1 MARASNR
8 CKFFYPSP
16 IACITFLTLTL
27 LNTGISTHAQTSTEI
42 LPWNQWRGP
51 DRDGLLK
58 SQAPWPTS
66 LAGDHLGETWRVPMG
81 PSYSGPL
88 VVEDRVFA
96 TETVDKQ
103 DERVRCLDR
112 VTGKEIWSKSW
123 PGSMKVPF
131 FAGAN
136 GSWIRST
143 PASADGRLF
152 VAGIR
157 DLLVC
162 LDAGTG
168 EEIWRKD
175 FPALMGSP
183 IPQFGCVCS
192 PLVDGE
198 FVYMQAGGAL
208 HKLEQATGKSVW
220 QSASDGTGK
229 NSSVFSS
236 PVIQTVAG
244 VRQLVVQGR
253 TELMGIDLESGKLFW
268 SKTVPAFRG
277 MSILTPTFFNDQFLI
292 ANYQHPAM
300 MMAVNRSSDSF
311 SVSESW
317 KVKTRG
323 NMTTPVVIDGN
334 AYLLLQNQRFAC
346 IDLQSGTEK
355 WVSDK
360 FSKYASLIANG
371 DQILALTS
379 DGELVLFKANP
390 ETFEVIDKRKVANN
404 SWAHLA
410 VVGNQVFVRNI
421 DGLIAMEWK

>member
-1 MARASNR
+1 
-8 CKFFYPSP
+8 
-16 IACITFLTLTL
+16 
-27 LNTGISTHAQTSTEI
+27 
-42 LPWNQWRGP
+42 
-51 DRDGLLK
+51 
-58 SQAPWPTS
+58 
-66 LAGDHLGETWRVPMG
+66 MG

-253 TELMGIDLESGKLFW
+253 TELMGIDLESGKLLW

>member
-183 IPQFGCVCS
+183 IP
-192 PLVDGE
+192 
-198 FVYMQAGGAL
+198 
-208 HKLEQATGKSVW
+208 
-220 QSASDGTGK
+220 
-229 NSSVFSS
+229 
-236 PVIQTVAG
+236 
-244 VRQLVVQGR
+244 
-253 TELMGIDLESGKLFW
+253 
-268 SKTVPAFRG
+268 
-277 MSILTPTFFNDQFLI
+277 
-292 ANYQHPAM
+292 
-300 MMAVNRSSDSF
+300 
-311 SVSESW
+311 
-317 KVKTRG
+317 
-323 NMTTPVVIDGN
+323 
-334 AYLLLQNQRFAC
+334 
-346 IDLQSGTEK
+346 
-355 WVSDK
+355 
-360 FSKYASLIANG
+360 
-371 DQILALTS
+371 
-379 DGELVLFKANP
+379 
-390 ETFEVIDKRKVANN
+390 
-404 SWAHLA
+404 
-410 VVGNQVFVRNI
+410 
-421 DGLIAMEWK
+421 